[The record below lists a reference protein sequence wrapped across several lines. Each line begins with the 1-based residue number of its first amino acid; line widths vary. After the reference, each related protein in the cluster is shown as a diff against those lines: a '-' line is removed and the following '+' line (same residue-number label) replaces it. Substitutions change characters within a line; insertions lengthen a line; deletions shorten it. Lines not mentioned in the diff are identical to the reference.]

1 MYRKLG
7 TQIDTS
13 AVKVNIM
20 HDVAMFVSVN
30 VCTMCVCVCV
40 CGCVYENMPY
50 DSV

>member
-13 AVKVNIM
+13 AVKVNTM
-20 HDVAMFVSVN
+20 HDVTMFVSVN
-30 VCTMCVCVCV
+30 VCTMCVC
-40 CGCVYENMPY
+40 GCVYENMSY